1 MQIISNEAWIFFLA
15 DGYLEEKI
23 DENATMGKWMFFFNS
38 SCIEAVEDICA
49 KAIEQKVLKECKCSN
64 PDGAEFRLYD
74 NSQGVACF
82 YCDYNDEAAHKRILK
97 YFIENNLIRKT
108 KSGKLYNVSFK
119 LDEQTENG
127 EYGKDF
133 KGAIKLDR
141 FVDLTTGKFK

>member
-1 MQIISNEAWIFFLA
+1 M
-15 DGYLEEKI
+15 K
-23 DENATMGKWMFFFNS
+23 
-38 SCIEAVEDICA
+38 AVE
-49 KAIEQKVLKECKCSN
+49 EGVTRVCKHSN
-64 PDGAEFRLYD
+64 PDGAEVRPYD
-74 NSQGVACF
+74 NNQGVACF

-108 KSGKLYNVSFK
+108 KSGKLYNISFK